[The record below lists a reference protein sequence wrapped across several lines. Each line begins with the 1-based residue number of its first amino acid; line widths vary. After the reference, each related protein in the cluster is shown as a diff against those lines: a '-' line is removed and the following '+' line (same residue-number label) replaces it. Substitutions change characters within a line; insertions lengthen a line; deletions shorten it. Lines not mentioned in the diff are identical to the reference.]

1 MRLHCSTCFSLVAA
15 SGTFSLVA
23 VHRLLM
29 LQSIG
34 SRAWT
39 SVVAVPGLKNT
50 GSSVVAQGLTCS
62 NACDIFLDEGLNLC
76 LLHWQADSLPLS
88 HQGTLPQSVSFKEV
102 HTRRGTLGGQW
113 ASRSG
118 RPTVL
123 LKWATR
129 SGSWSTL
136 SWRGPCLVA
145 ADKDA
150 LERKGRMGNKGRPA
164 PAVGCSWVWTGLCG
178 RKPHMSEWVWEAG

>member
-1 MRLHCSTCFSLVAA
+1 MAVMRLHCSTCFSLVAA

-76 LLHWQADSLPLS
+76 LLHWQADSLPLD
-88 HQGTLPQSVSFKEV
+88 HQGSPRRTDSEAEAPVLQLIKVL
-102 HTRRGTLGGQW
+102 TRW
-113 ASRSG
+113 K
-118 RPTVL
+118 RP
-123 LKWATR
+123 
-129 SGSWSTL
+129 
-136 SWRGPCLVA
+136 
-145 ADKDA
+145 
-150 LERKGRMGNKGRPA
+150 
-164 PAVGCSWVWTGLCG
+164 
-178 RKPHMSEWVWEAG
+178 